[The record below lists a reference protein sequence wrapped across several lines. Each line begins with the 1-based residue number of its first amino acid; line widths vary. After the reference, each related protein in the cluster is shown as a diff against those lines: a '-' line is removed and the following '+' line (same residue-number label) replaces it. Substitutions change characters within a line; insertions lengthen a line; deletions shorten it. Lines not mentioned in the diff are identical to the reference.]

1 MAGQEDDDL
10 EVVPLPASETEEEH
24 ERIRRSNDR
33 DQALERA
40 GEPAPH
46 NQGYDDVADGPGRSK
61 VDRLV
66 DE

>member
-10 EVVPLPASETEEEH
+10 EVVPLPSSETEAEH

-46 NQGYDDVADGPGRSK
+46 NQGYDEAADGPRRPT
-61 VDRLV
+61 VDSVV

>member
-40 GEPAPH
+40 GKPSRH
-46 NQGYDDVADGPGRSK
+46 NQGYDEAADGPSRSK
-61 VDRLV
+61 VDSVV